1 MDPFSHALWSVIVF
15 KSAKILNFR
24 VVPRPLRGSALEEFR
39 GVQHSS
45 AHTPTLSRS
54 IFWVM
59 LFSVFPDMLSSVPF
73 LIWRTVYLTVLN
85 NHFSL
90 DIILR
95 EWTEQVPPNIFA
107 LFDAVYNL
115 SHSIFLFGAVLILL
129 FILKRQ
135 KMNGVKLRCQLREVA
150 FTPIWAWGLHLA
162 LDLISHAGFEHG
174 VRLFYPFTD
183 FYFGLANWF
192 NTPFMLINAVVLGVA
207 GIIILVKSKKILR

>member
-1 MDPFSHALWSVIVF
+1 MDPFSHALWSVI
-15 KSAKILNFR
+15 IFR
-24 VVPRPLRGSALEEFR
+24 KLKK
-39 GVQHSS
+39 QM
-45 AHTPTLSRS
+45 
-54 IFWVM
+54 FWVM

-73 LIWRTVYLTVLN
+73 LIWRTVYFTVLN

-95 EWTEQVPPNIFA
+95 EWTEQIPPNIFA

-135 KMNGVKLRCQLREVA
+135 KMNGVKLRPIPNFYKKFGRTVQKLFQIIFVIGSQLREVA

-192 NTPFMLINAVVLGVA
+192 NTPFMITNAAVLGVA
-207 GIIILVKSKKILR
+207 GIIILARAKKISR